1 MQGADMFLPH
11 LQRISYPMVTIL
23 SKARCYSSSLFLSEA
38 IIIKE
43 NQRIDE
49 YHLHGIDNGQV

>member
-1 MQGADMFLPH
+1 MFLPH